1 MSMPGWR
8 HVRTTLRYQMPG
20 FAYWNWIT
28 RIEYIKIS
36 IERKNSVCCL
46 SILILNVPTQ
56 MEFDN
61 KYVFVFILQ
70 VDWTISYIYFF
81 QGKAILC
88 YRYLFL
94 VKLHFFLKIY
104 SQDGLLSQIVKK
116 EKYYTARYILALIC
130 SDNEKV
136 EQTFSTLKKK
146 EKKKKT
152 F

>member
-36 IERKNSVCCL
+36 MERSSLYVKFCLLPFNFNIECAYSDGIWR
-46 SILILNVPTQ
+46 
-56 MEFDN
+56 
-61 KYVFVFILQ
+61 YVFVFILALQ

-88 YRYLFL
+88 IYLYLFFFL
-94 VKLHFFLKIY
+94 VKLHFSLKKY
-104 SQDGLLSQIVKK
+104 FQDGLLSQIVKK
-116 EKYYTARYILALIC
+116 EKYYILLG
-130 SDNEKV
+130 
-136 EQTFSTLKKK
+136 TY
-146 EKKKKT
+146 
-152 F
+152 